1 MAIYKIQL
9 KAGKAGKGTAHFNYI
24 MRLDPKSKM
33 REDLVQIED
42 SGLNELE
49 YPNGYQQNY
58 NFDIMGFDPVEFW
71 KMTGDESIVGKGDCS
86 YKEFELTLPKELTA
100 EQNLELAQKFCQQRF
115 GDKYLYSISLHMPKI
130 NTQMIDDPEKIK
142 ELEEKEDK
150 NMHCHVMFSMK
161 EIQPEHIEKK
171 LTMEQFLQRV
181 RTATKKIDGVLTT
194 GVTVSGYVKKNAA
207 MVSDRGI
214 QNGVDEN
221 GKPTYDI
228 SFLKESRKMWE
239 VVLNEKLKANGIEEV
254 SCLSLKEQKK
264 IALETAKKALEE
276 KNFDLANEEFAK
288 AELVDRP
295 AINLNMRHYQQ
306 DIKDMSDSDKERIN
320 QYKVAKEIKA
330 NKEKEYKERKNTI
343 IPEDILEGLLGRY
356 ETEIK
361 RAKESI
367 PTQEDIQAQV
377 LNKVSAGEYYRIRN
391 QLKKLKGKQQIANIN
406 KALEVLRDQ
415 HIETKAFK
423 NLYTRIS
430 NNYNKEYKKLSNEKE
445 ELKTMLTNYNTLK
458 EQLKIDPNNKELQ
471 KEVSEINTSLYNL
484 DIYKKWYESDIKEVL
499 KDKLYEDLPKNPTIG
514 DVDYYLK
521 DPKWLQT
528 VSNEVKKVEYAK
540 SPEIKTFLKTDKN
553 GKPFDRVSDIVGK
566 AAKQFSVDFEMGK
579 IEELETGYSL

>member
-1 MAIYKIQL
+1 
-9 KAGKAGKGTAHFNYI
+9 
-24 MRLDPKSKM
+24 
-33 REDLVQIED
+33 
-42 SGLNELE
+42 
-49 YPNGYQQNY
+49 
-58 NFDIMGFDPVEFW
+58 
-71 KMTGDESIVGKGDCS
+71 
-86 YKEFELTLPKELTA
+86 
-100 EQNLELAQKFCQQRF
+100 
-115 GDKYLYSISLHMPKI
+115 
-130 NTQMIDDPEKIK
+130 
-142 ELEEKEDK
+142 
-150 NMHCHVMFSMK
+150 
-161 EIQPEHIEKK
+161 
-171 LTMEQFLQRV
+171 
-181 RTATKKIDGVLTT
+181 
-194 GVTVSGYVKKNAA
+194 
-207 MVSDRGI
+207 
-214 QNGVDEN
+214 
-221 GKPTYDI
+221 
-228 SFLKESRKMWE
+228 
-239 VVLNEKLKANGIEEV
+239 
-254 SCLSLKEQKK
+254 
-264 IALETAKKALEE
+264 
-276 KNFDLANEEFAK
+276 
-288 AELVDRP
+288 
-295 AINLNMRHYQQ
+295 MRHYQQ

-356 ETEIK
+356 KTEIK
-361 RAKESI
+361 KAEDSI
-367 PTQEDIQAQV
+367 PTKEDIQAQV
-377 LNKVSAGEYYRIRN
+377 LNNVSAGEYYRIRN

-484 DIYKKWYESDIKEVL
+484 DIYKKWYESDITEEL
-499 KDKLYEDLPKNPTIG
+499 IDKLYEDLPKNPTIG